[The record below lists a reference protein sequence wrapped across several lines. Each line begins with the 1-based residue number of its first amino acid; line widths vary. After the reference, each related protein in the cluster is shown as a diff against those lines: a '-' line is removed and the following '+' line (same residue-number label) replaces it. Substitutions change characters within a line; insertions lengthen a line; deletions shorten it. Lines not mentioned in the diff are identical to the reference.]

1 MTNKYTLHSRIAHKM
16 LYLGVIATIVYS
28 VLVVALVNRL
38 ESLMVT
44 TLLGHEVSEMVIE
57 LQADPNI
64 RMPKSASIQAFRL
77 SEEDKYPIPEYLK
90 NLDYDG
96 YVKVTAGDRSHHATV
111 VDLYNDRIYISFDTT
126 DINKTLNLLQTIL
139 IGGGF
144 VFVLLLFA
152 SWLWLTR
159 KFLVPVS
166 DLAEE
171 VARLNPNERN
181 VRIEEGYKDYEV
193 GMIAQSFDQFL
204 NRMDE
209 YVEREQSFSAAV
221 SHELRTPVSVIATA
235 LDLLELEA
243 VTEQQ
248 KAVISRIRSS
258 TDYMHRMIE
267 SLLFFARN
275 SEETLQRPA
284 QEICLKGVFEE
295 TLSHYKDQARNKSL
309 QLTLEVVDDPEV
321 KIPEDHIQI
330 MLGNLIQNAI
340 NNTTSGTITVVLERD
355 KFCVLDSG
363 HGIGSSEI
371 DLVVERCYHGPDS
384 NGCGLGLYLVMKVC
398 KVHGLNLKI
407 DSQLGQGSRFC
418 VEFPLQSVPAEPLP
432 G

>member
-1 MTNKYTLHSRIAHKM
+1 MSNKYTLHSRIARKI
-16 LYLGVIATIVYS
+16 LYLGVIASIIYS

-38 ESLMVT
+38 ETLMVT
-44 TLLGHEVSEMVIE
+44 TLLGHEVSEMLIE

-77 SEEDKYPIPEYLK
+77 SEEDKFPIPEYLK

-96 YVKVTAGDRSHHATV
+96 YVRVSAGERSHHATV

-126 DINKTLNLLQTIL
+126 DINKTLSLLQTIL

-144 VFVLLLFA
+144 IFVLLLFA

-159 KFLVPVS
+159 KFLAPVS

-204 NRMDE
+204 IRMDE

-221 SHELRTPVSVIATA
+221 SHELRTPVSVVATA
-235 LDLLELEA
+235 LDLLELEG

-284 QEICLKGVFEE
+284 QEISLKRVFEE
-295 TLSHYKDQARNKSL
+295 TLSHYKDQARIKSL
-309 QLTLEVVDDPEV
+309 ALTLEVVDDPAV
-321 KIPEDHIQI
+321 KISEDHIQI
-330 MLGNLIQNAI
+330 ILGNLIQNAI
-340 NNTTSGTITVVLERD
+340 NNTTSGSINVVLERD
-355 KFCVLDSG
+355 KFCVVDSG

-418 VEFPLQSVPAEPLP
+418 VEFPQ
-432 G
+432 